1 MTEGISFHGSAD
13 GNIFNYGAQYGVCV
27 TGKDNVVYQ
36 ILVADQTQL
45 QALLA
50 EIKAGRRTV
59 EQVPQAVPLPT
70 LIVSIGVPAAGQ
82 WRVACR
88 RPPVEEP
95 STPPADIPAPVT
107 PEFTAHLSTFY
118 RLATRAIEKP
128 DERAALNSAAV
139 PLGERLA
146 GVIPEVER
154 RRLAE
159 LGRADGP
166 PPFLVMESDDDKV
179 LALPWELLR
188 LEDGWPIRDGRL
200 DLARC
205 VPNAH
210 AGQIAPPARPVGVHV
225 NVCAPE
231 GEGVAH
237 LNYEKEAY
245 RITTALQEH
254 RDVRVNE
261 MGELDDFLKVVCGD
275 DPPTVVHYSGH
286 GGAGVLLFEDEF
298 GGEHEVP
305 IAELITCC
313 RRQGVRQWPR
323 LFYLACCHGQ
333 DPSGDGTSVGV
344 SSTAALLHREGVPQ
358 VIAHFGPV
366 YDAQATGAEAA
377 FYAGLARGHRTRE
390 ALRAARVRLTQPFQP
405 FREPQR
411 KSGVANAEEGL
422 TPFAWAL
429 LVLYHAGADYP
440 LGLPVPAA
448 TAALPDGLLRR
459 RDVELH
465 AGGRTKVLKAGFI
478 GRRKELHQLRRR
490 LRDGQNVTVIQGLGG
505 LGKSVLSYKAL
516 AIYAEH
522 RYVPL
527 ALWCAAVE
535 SQPQPAAALVQQF
548 TDAIRALGGQAIEP
562 LLQAADQRVPNPA
575 DRLAFILLNLLQHE
589 QSTPLVLYLDN
600 LESLMLRRDS
610 DRHAEDAVAEWC
622 DADCQRLWQQL
633 AATAR
638 QLPHKLALLASCRYR
653 HARDFPR
660 ADTMSFARMP
670 DDTVFRMLEW
680 FPALGRLSPWTRARL
695 VPLLHGHPRAVEFLD
710 GFVGEELRRY
720 EDDQGSPPPVESE
733 EMAAEEWTRF
743 VEPILE
749 ATQRKLQEDLL
760 FEALWTRVLR
770 PADRRLLVRLS
781 ILRRPADRPLVDALA
796 DPAEKGQDLRR
807 LRDTSLVE
815 ETVERDPET
824 GGEELRFEV
833 HPVVAEL
840 ARPLTLQWDTWR
852 QEGYRLAGEFHERRL
867 KTSHDGADAFDGGF
881 YLVQAG
887 EVDRGFGLLG
897 ELAEWLAGRGRVSES
912 LVVLTPLMSDEARRA
927 LSVRYQAILPGIV
940 ADCFISLGNL
950 NGATKSCKE
959 AVAAGEKL
967 ARHDPGNAQW
977 QRDLSVIYE
986 RLGDVQRA
994 QGDLA
999 GALASY
1005 RQSLTIAEKLAR
1017 QDPGNAQRQRDLSVS
1032 YEKLGDVQRAQGDLA
1047 GALASCRQSLTIAE
1061 KLARQDPGNAEWQ
1074 RDLSVI
1080 YERLGEVQQAQGDL
1094 AGALASYRQGLTIR
1108 EKLARQ
1114 DPGNAQWQ
1122 ADVVASL
1129 VQISSVFD
1137 LAQPEGRRAAR
1148 EALHK
1153 ALSIAQRIQQT
1164 GSWTGHQ
1171 QKGWVD
1177 DLKRR
1182 LAALEELEGKASS
1195 DG

>member
-27 TGKDNVVYQ
+27 TGSDNVVYQ

-50 EIKAGRRTV
+50 ELKAGRRAV

-70 LIVSIGVPAAGQ
+70 LIVSIGVPADGQ

-107 PEFTAHLSTFY
+107 PEFTAHLGTFY

-146 GVIPEVER
+146 GVVPEVER
-154 RRLAE
+154 RRLVA

-166 PPFLVMESDDDKV
+166 PPFLVIESEDDGI

-205 VPNAH
+205 VPNPK
-210 AGQIAPPARPVGVHV
+210 AGHITAPTRPAGVHV

-231 GEGVAH
+231 GERVAH

-286 GGAGVLLFEDEF
+286 GGAGVLLFENEF

-313 RRQGVRQWPR
+313 RQQGVRQWPR

-366 YDAQATGAEAA
+366 YDAQATDAEAA

-411 KSGVANAEEGL
+411 KSGVAQADEGL

-448 TAALPDGLLRR
+448 TAVLPDGLLRR
-459 RDVELH
+459 RDVELQ

-490 LRDGQNVTVIQGLGG
+490 LRDGQNVTIIQGLGG

-516 AIYAEH
+516 ALYAEH
-522 RYVPL
+522 HYVPL

-548 TDAIRALGGQAIEP
+548 TDGLRTLAGQAVEP
-562 LLQAADQRVPNPA
+562 LLQAADQRMPNPA

-600 LESLMLRRDS
+600 LESLMLRPDS
-610 DRHAEDAVAEWC
+610 DRHVEDAVAEWC

-633 AATAR
+633 AAAAR

-695 VPLLHGHPRAVEFLD
+695 VPLLHGHPRAAEFLD

-720 EDDQGSPPPVESE
+720 EDDQGPPPPVENE
-733 EMAAEEWTRF
+733 DMAAEEWARF

-749 ATQRKLQEDLL
+749 ATQQKLQEDLL

-781 ILRRPADRPLVDALA
+781 VLRRPADRPLVDALA
-796 DPAEKGQDLRR
+796 DPAGKGQDLRR
-807 LRDTSLVE
+807 SRDTSLVE

-824 GGEELRFEV
+824 GREELRFEG

-840 ARPLTLQWDTWR
+840 ARPLTPQWDAWR
-852 QEGYRLAGEFHERRL
+852 QEGYRLAGEFHEQRL

-887 EVDRGFGLLG
+887 EADRGFELLG
-897 ELAEWLAGRGRVSES
+897 ELAQWLAGRGRNAEAAVTLAS
-912 LVVLTPLMSDEARRA
+912 LLATPSQSS
-927 LSVRYQAILPGIV
+927 LSPRYRAILLRLWAGCLV
-940 ADCFISLGNL
+940 RMGNL
-950 NGATKSCKE
+950 EAATKNYMD
-959 AVAAGEKL
+959 AAQIAEKL
-967 ARHDPGNAQW
+967 ARQDPGNAQW
-977 QRDLSVIYE
+977 QYDLGISNERVGDVLLAEGDLEGALRAYRARHEIIMDLADKDPGNAEWQRDLSVSYNK
-986 RLGDVQRA
+986 LGQVQQA

-1005 RQSLTIAEKLAR
+1005 RQSLTIR
-1017 QDPGNAQRQRDLSVS
+1017 
-1032 YEKLGDVQRAQGDLA
+1032 
-1047 GALASCRQSLTIAE
+1047 E

-1074 RDLSVI
+1074 
-1080 YERLGEVQQAQGDL
+1080 
-1094 AGALASYRQGLTIR
+1094 
-1108 EKLARQ
+1108 
-1114 DPGNAQWQ
+1114 

-1129 VQISSVFD
+1129 VRMSSVFD
-1137 LAQPEGRRAAR
+1137 LAQPAGRQGAR
-1148 EALHK
+1148 EALQQ

-1164 GSWTGHQ
+1164 GSWTGHE

-1177 DLKRR
+1177 ELKRR
-1182 LAALEELEGKASS
+1182 LVALDESERKASS
-1195 DG
+1195 NG